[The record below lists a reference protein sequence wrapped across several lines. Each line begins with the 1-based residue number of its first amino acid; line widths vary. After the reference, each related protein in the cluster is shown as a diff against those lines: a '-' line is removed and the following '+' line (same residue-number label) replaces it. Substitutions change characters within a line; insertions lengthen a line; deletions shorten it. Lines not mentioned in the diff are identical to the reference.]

1 MQKQLTQRLNSSQ
14 PASGSPPPRGRL
26 AVSEAFV
33 MATAEGAAAR
43 SQQREARDAAGR
55 PATHR
60 VAHHPD
66 LPALTGEQSPG

>member
-1 MQKQLTQRLNSSQ
+1 M
-14 PASGSPPPRGRL
+14 
-26 AVSEAFV
+26 SEAFV